1 MWMVSNTEVGN
12 DASSEKDMSRSGNEI
27 NAELD
32 TASNSICYHTDL
44 KSDSLSDSHRKLH
57 NISKQYLQCFF
68 QRAVG
73 SIFQKVRVFSPNLH
87 SAGTK
92 IPVNAN
98 GLSLIHI

>member
-44 KSDSLSDSHRKLH
+44 KSDSL
-57 NISKQYLQCFF
+57 C
-68 QRAVG
+68 
-73 SIFQKVRVFSPNLH
+73 
-87 SAGTK
+87 
-92 IPVNAN
+92 
-98 GLSLIHI
+98 LIHIGSCTISPNSISNAFFDKELLDQFSKK